1 MKGSDIVHAFE
12 RLNMVLCAAI
22 FNEKHGLE
30 FEKEKPIVELPPE
43 PETDETREMRIF
55 KNWIN
60 SQGLEEVYVNYL
72 MDDLR
77 DGRVL
82 LKVIDRLRPKSVDWE
97 KKYSDKLHSR
107 IHIVQNCNYAVDL
120 SKEKMD
126 VKLVGIQGLNIV
138 DGDVNLTLGL
148 VWQLC
153 KVYWEERVGK
163 INDEV
168 LVEWGNGRVSN

>member
-1 MKGSDIVHAFE
+1 
-12 RLNMVLCAAI
+12 
-22 FNEKHGLE
+22 
-30 FEKEKPIVELPPE
+30 
-43 PETDETREMRIF
+43 MRIF

-72 MDDLR
+72 IDDLKN
-77 DGRVL
+77 GRVL
-82 LKVIDRLRPKSVDWE
+82 LKVIDQLRPGSVDW

-107 IHIVQNCNYAVDL
+107 IHIVQNCNYAVDICREKL
-120 SKEKMD
+120 SI
-126 VKLVGIQGLNIV
+126 VLVGIGGLNIV

-163 INDEV
+163 TNEEA
-168 LVEWGNGRVSN
+168 LLKWGNEKVPAEHQIKNFKDPSIQNCQFLLHIIESIKPKTVDFSKLKESTTE